1 MPVPMIDLKAQYA
14 LIRDDVNAAVARVL
28 ESQQFRGGAESEG
41 FEAELAAF
49 GQAKHA
55 IALASG
61 TDALLLMFKAL
72 GIGPG
77 DEVITTPFSFFATA
91 GALVNAGAT
100 PVFADILPG
109 TFNLNPEAVRAA
121 ITPQTKAIL
130 PVHLYGQC
138 ADMDAFRSISSQ
150 AGVHLV
156 EDAAQALGASYKDQ
170 PLGTGTAGAALSFY
184 PTKNL
189 GAAGEG
195 GAVLTNDDAIAER
208 LKLLRCH
215 GSAVQY
221 EHQIVGTNS
230 HLHAIQAAVLRV
242 KLRHLADWNEA
253 RRAHACYYFKV
264 LGDLPGVVLPEAL
277 PGAYHVYHQFV
288 IRVPRRDA
296 CVALFKERGIG
307 CGVFYPK
314 PLHLQDC
321 FQQLSRALPCPEAER
336 ASREVLALPMFAE
349 MTRDQQDEVAAAL
362 RDHLAA
368 G

>member
-14 LIRDDVNAAVARVL
+14 TIRDEVNAAVLGVL
-28 ESQQFRGGAESEG
+28 ESQQFRGGPEADD
-41 FEAELAAF
+41 FERELAEF
-49 GQAKHA
+49 SQAKHA
-55 IALASG
+55 VALASG
-61 TDALLLMFKAL
+61 TDALLLLFKAL

-77 DEVITTPFSFFATA
+77 DEVITTPFTFFATG

-100 PVFADILPG
+100 PVFADIEPG
-109 TFNLNPEAVRAA
+109 TFNLNPESVRTALS
-121 ITPQTKAIL
+121 PKTKAIL

-138 ADMDAFRSISSQ
+138 ANLDALRALAAE
-150 AGVHLV
+150 AGVTV
-156 EDAAQALGASYKDQ
+156 IEDAAQALGACYRDQ
-170 PLGTGTAGAALSFY
+170 PLATGTAGAALSFY

-195 GAVLTNDDAIAER
+195 GAVLTNDDALAER
-208 LKLLRCH
+208 IRLLRCH

-242 KLRHLADWNEA
+242 KLRRLAEWNDA
-253 RRAHACYYFKV
+253 RRAHACYYHK
-264 LGDLPGVVLPEAL
+264 LLEGIEEVVLPEAR
-277 PGAYHVYHQFV
+277 PECFHVYHQFV
-288 IRVPRRDA
+288 IRLPRRDA

-321 FQQLSRALPCPEAER
+321 FQGISRALPCPEAER

-349 MTRDQQDEVAAAL
+349 MTRAHQEEVADAVRA
-362 RDHLAA
+362 HAA